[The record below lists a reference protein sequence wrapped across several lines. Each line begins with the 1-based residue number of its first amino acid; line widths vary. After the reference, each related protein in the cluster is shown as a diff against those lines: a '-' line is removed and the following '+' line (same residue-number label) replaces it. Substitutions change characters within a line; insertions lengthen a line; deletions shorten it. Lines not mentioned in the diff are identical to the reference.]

1 MRAFRYRLYPSK
13 TQARLLASTVETCRR
28 LYNDCL
34 VERKAAWEQERR
46 SISKV
51 EQLRRVKLVKA
62 TNPYTAGVHSHILQV
77 AVTDLDRAFGGF
89 FRRVKAG
96 ETPGYPRFK
105 GRDRFDSFGLKE
117 YGNGWKIDGRRLKLS
132 GIGRVAVRW
141 HRPLEGV
148 PKTIRIVRCA
158 GGWYA
163 SIVCATPTHPLP
175 PTSAMVG
182 LDVGITALVTTSD
195 GEHIPHPRWYQDSQ
209 RELRVLQRRI
219 ARRTRGGANRRTVVL
234 RLRRHQQRIANRRA
248 DFLSKLVFDL
258 IGRYDL
264 IAVEGLRIPNMVKN
278 RHLAKSIL
286 DAGWG
291 DFLSRLRA
299 KAEDAARTVVE
310 VDPAY
315 TSQTCSS
322 CGVRFP
328 IPIPLA
334 QRWVTHDCGLSLDR
348 DHNAA
353 INILNRAGHARW
365 SETWGDVPSVLQEA
379 AGL

>member
-1 MRAFRYRLYPSK
+1 MRAFRYRLYPSA
-13 TQARLLASTVETCRR
+13 TQARLLASTIETCRR

-34 VERKAAWEQERR
+34 AERKAAWESEQR
-46 SISKV
+46 SVTKY
-51 EQLRRVKLVKA
+51 EQLRRVKDLKA
-62 TNPYTAGVHSHILQV
+62 TNPYAKGVHSHILQV
-77 AVTDLDRAFGGF
+77 AVSDLDRAFAAF

-105 GRDRFDSFGLKE
+105 GRDRFDSVGLKE
-117 YGNGWKIDGRRLKLS
+117 YGNGWKIDGRRLKVS
-132 GIGRVAVRW
+132 GVGRIPVRW
-141 HRPLEGV
+141 HRPLEGT
-148 PKTIRIVRCA
+148 PKTLRITRRA
-158 GGWYA
+158 DGWYA
-163 SIVCATPTHPLP
+163 SIVCDAPAHPLSP
-175 PTSAMVG
+175 IDRAVG
-182 LDVGITALVTTSD
+182 LDVGITSLVTTSD
-195 GEHIPHPRWYQDSQ
+195 GEHIPHPRWYRESQ
-209 RELRVLQRRI
+209 RSLRVVQRRV
-219 ARRTRGGANRRTVVL
+219 ARRKKGGVNRRKAVQ
-234 RLRRHQQRIANRRA
+234 RLRVIHQRIANRRA
-248 DFLSKLVFDL
+248 DFLNKLAFDL

-310 VDPAY
+310 VDPAH
-315 TSQTCSS
+315 TSQLCSG
-322 CGVRFP
+322 CGERFP
-328 IPIPLA
+328 DPIPLST
-334 QRWVTHDCGLSLDR
+334 RWVTHGCGLSLDR

-365 SETWGDVPSVLQEA
+365 SETWGTGPSVLQEA